1 MENEQARLCR
11 QVADLQFENSKLRR
25 ELEAAQQSCSMS
37 ALRQTE
43 EKFRLA
49 FQTSPD
55 SINFNRLA
63 DGVCLDINEGF
74 TKLTGYTRA
83 DAIGKSSVDL
93 GVWCSPE
100 ERARMVKNLMSAGY
114 VENFEARFRR
124 KSGEV
129 GVGLMSARVLVMD
142 GEEVIL
148 SITRDITERK
158 KIDEELHENLLFL
171 GQIEKIACIGGW
183 KTNIHTN
190 DLKWTEGVHRIIE
203 APPDYRPGLE
213 EGLGFYD
220 PEFVPM
226 IKAALTRALEDGAP
240 FAIQAKVITTTGKR
254 LWAEVRGL
262 QQVVEGGKT
271 SIVGTLQDITE
282 RKQSEDA
289 LRRIKNFNENIVN
302 SMTDGIA
309 LTDAQGTVSYVNPS
323 LEVELGYGK
332 GELIGQSWLVFVSPD
347 SLHIASAADQVRAT
361 GRRERY
367 ELKLMRRDGS
377 PLWVIVSGIPLLD
390 SISKQFVGMMGVFT
404 DITERKKLDET
415 LRKREEQYRAIFEN
429 AVEGFFQST
438 AEGRFVRVN
447 RALARMCGYDSP
459 EEMIAAVTDIGEQ
472 HYESKEEREQFI
484 ALLNAHGVVENFEHK
499 ACRRDGGTFW
509 VSVSARAVK
518 DADGRILYYEGSH
531 VDIDERK
538 RAEMRI
544 VDATEQYRSLF
555 DTSTNAI
562 MIRDRSGT
570 ITMANRAAVNLLA
583 AEREEDLLGRTYLEF
598 VHPEDRPLSAARIK
612 RIFEIAADPD
622 SVTKQD
628 AATIRPREHRMVTLR
643 GDTIDVESTG
653 VAFHYKGDFHIQGIF
668 RDITDRRRAED
679 KLRETEKKYRELAE
693 SLPQV
698 IFEIDAQG
706 NLVYLNQKGYDLFGY
721 TPADLAGG
729 FNVIDGFVPEDRESA
744 ARNIAFSL
752 QGHRQG
758 KNEYTVMRKD
768 GTTIPVEIH
777 AERVLHENT
786 AIGIRGVLLDLT
798 PNRRAQEERER
809 LEAQLQQAQKMEA
822 IGALAGGI
830 AHDFNNILS
839 AIIGYTELAM
849 LNEGAEHCQAEL
861 KQALLASNRARD
873 LIKQI
878 LAFSRQTDE
887 ERMPIRVGLVTKE
900 CVKFLRATIPSTI
913 AIKTR
918 IDEKSGTVLAN
929 SVELHQIIMNLC
941 TNALHAIGDRGGT
954 LEIAVEETQIDEAQ
968 KQDTIGLDV
977 GPYVRV
983 SVKDTGGGIPPEILG
998 KIFDPYF
1005 TTKAKGVGTG
1015 LGLAVV
1021 HGIVR
1026 KSGGAIQVESVPDHG
1041 TTFHILLPRVD
1052 QPSAQQVEQIGVP
1065 VGGSERILFV
1075 DDETMLAG
1083 IGQQML
1089 KRLGY
1094 DVVART
1100 SPIEALE
1107 LFKAKPEHFDIVVT
1121 DQTMPGMTGDALAR
1135 EMMRIRPGL
1144 PVIICTGYS
1153 QSIDERKA
1161 FEMGIRGFVMKPIL
1175 INRIAVAIR
1184 KALAGKPS
1192 QNSSQT

>member
-1 MENEQARLCR
+1 M
-11 QVADLQFENSKLRR
+11 
-25 ELEAAQQSCSMS
+25 
-37 ALRQTE
+37 
-43 EKFRLA
+43 
-49 FQTSPD
+49 
-55 SINFNRLA
+55 
-63 DGVCLDINEGF
+63 
-74 TKLTGYTRA
+74 
-83 DAIGKSSVDL
+83 
-93 GVWCSPE
+93 
-100 ERARMVKNLMSAGY
+100 
-114 VENFEARFRR
+114 
-124 KSGEV
+124 
-129 GVGLMSARVLVMD
+129 
-142 GEEVIL
+142 
-148 SITRDITERK
+148 
-158 KIDEELHENLLFL
+158 
-171 GQIEKIACIGGW
+171 
-183 KTNIHTN
+183 
-190 DLKWTEGVHRIIE
+190 
-203 APPDYRPGLE
+203 
-213 EGLGFYD
+213 
-220 PEFVPM
+220 
-226 IKAALTRALEDGAP
+226 
-240 FAIQAKVITTTGKR
+240 
-254 LWAEVRGL
+254 
-262 QQVVEGGKT
+262 
-271 SIVGTLQDITE
+271 
-282 RKQSEDA
+282 
-289 LRRIKNFNENIVN
+289 
-302 SMTDGIA
+302 
-309 LTDAQGTVSYVNPS
+309 
-323 LEVELGYGK
+323 
-332 GELIGQSWLVFVSPD
+332 
-347 SLHIASAADQVRAT
+347 
-361 GRRERY
+361 
-367 ELKLMRRDGS
+367 
-377 PLWVIVSGIPLLD
+377 
-390 SISKQFVGMMGVFT
+390 
-404 DITERKKLDET
+404 
-415 LRKREEQYRAIFEN
+415 
-429 AVEGFFQST
+429 
-438 AEGRFVRVN
+438 
-447 RALARMCGYDSP
+447 
-459 EEMIAAVTDIGEQ
+459 
-472 HYESKEEREQFI
+472 
-484 ALLNAHGVVENFEHK
+484 
-499 ACRRDGGTFW
+499 
-509 VSVSARAVK
+509 
-518 DADGRILYYEGSH
+518 
-531 VDIDERK
+531 
-538 RAEMRI
+538 
-544 VDATEQYRSLF
+544 
-555 DTSTNAI
+555 
-562 MIRDRSGT
+562 
-570 ITMANRAAVNLLA
+570 
-583 AEREEDLLGRTYLEF
+583 
-598 VHPEDRPLSAARIK
+598 
-612 RIFEIAADPD
+612 
-622 SVTKQD
+622 
-628 AATIRPREHRMVTLR
+628 
-643 GDTIDVESTG
+643 
-653 VAFHYKGDFHIQGIF
+653 
-668 RDITDRRRAED
+668 
-679 KLRETEKKYRELAE
+679 
-693 SLPQV
+693 
-698 IFEIDAQG
+698 
-706 NLVYLNQKGYDLFGY
+706 
-721 TPADLAGG
+721 
-729 FNVIDGFVPEDRESA
+729 
-744 ARNIAFSL
+744 
-752 QGHRQG
+752 
-758 KNEYTVMRKD
+758 
-768 GTTIPVEIH
+768 EIH

-786 AIGIRGVLLDLT
+786 ATGIRGVLLDLT

-954 LEIAVEETQIDEAQ
+954 LEIAVEETEIDEAQ
-968 KQDTIGLDV
+968 KQDTIGLEV

-1107 LFKAKPEHFDIVVT
+1107 LFKAKPEHFDLVVT

-1184 KALAGKPS
+1184 TALAGEALAELVADIAGQGAATGRHAPPHPAGASLPLPQFLFPRPGGKDAAIAPGIPS
-1192 QNSSQT
+1192 DSKQLPGFTWRATWTRFGSGPLGSRSRGSDSAASPSSRWGTGKRSTSCATASTAGSPSSTRPTCTRPARRRSASP